1 MGVGG
6 FYGFCVCKACD
17 PVLEAL
23 GSASRMPLG
32 TQILLFSDFS
42 AGAEAVL
49 QIRPRCHENRASLS
63 RPPRLPPPQLA
74 RPRAPPPPSLPP
86 SRRLL
91 PQRSPRP
98 LHRGPF
104 PLLSTWH
111 SLKLSSCSP
120 EACAPQA
127 VAVCPDWLHRVSI
140 QQALNVCEEKKDSHR
155 LKEPQ
160 IRAGQGPAQGT
171 QNSGEPPSFKR

>member
-1 MGVGG
+1 M
-6 FYGFCVCKACD
+6 
-17 PVLEAL
+17 
-23 GSASRMPLG
+23 
-32 TQILLFSDFS
+32 
-42 AGAEAVL
+42 

-63 RPPRLPPPQLA
+63 SPPRLPPPQLA

-98 LHRGPF
+98 LHRGPL

-120 EACAPQA
+120 EASAPQA
-127 VAVCPDWLHRVSI
+127 IAVCPDWVHRVSI
-140 QQALNVCEEKKDSHR
+140 QQALNKCLWKTHIDSRNRRSEQARDLPRAHRILKSHR
-155 LKEPQ
+155 AFRDKWGRPGWRLERLGDLGVTDVCVTWVSHTLCVP
-160 IRAGQGPAQGT
+160 GC
-171 QNSGEPPSFKR
+171 E